1 MYAMIAD
8 TKLCRSIF
16 EFSKQER
23 TDIMLD
29 KKTMSELIAI
39 VLHGG
44 ADFAEVYAEYS
55 KDNRISYADKKIET
69 VANKII
75 SGVGIRGFLGTRT
88 FFASTTDLTP
98 SGLRQCAQRVAQAV
112 GHPVDRIADFSLAE
126 RINTNIH
133 PIRTNPFDVC
143 ARVRSGYVREAADAA
158 WAADEKI
165 IQVNGTLLTFDKSFT
180 VANSEGL
187 YTSDRQIR
195 TRLMVNAI
203 ASDGHQNQQGIAS
216 PGRQMGLEFFDIDRF
231 APKAIGAEA
240 ARQALVNLR
249 AVPCPSGQMTVAI
262 ANGFGGVIF
271 HEACGHSL
279 EAACVGIGMSQ
290 MCGKLGQK
298 VAGSKVTAIDDGTI
312 VNGWGSCNID
322 DEGNPNQRRVLIEN
336 GILKSYMVDRLGSRR
351 MGVPHTASGRRQNY
365 SYETTSRMTNT
376 FIANG
381 PDTNEEIIASIE
393 DGIFCAMMGGGSV
406 NPFTGDFNFAAREA
420 YLVKNGKICEPV
432 RGAALI
438 GNGGDVIQ
446 KIDMVGQD
454 LDTAQG
460 NCGASSGMIPTDV
473 GQPMIRVSSIT
484 VGGQA

>member
-1 MYAMIAD
+1 
-8 TKLCRSIF
+8 
-16 EFSKQER
+16 
-23 TDIMLD
+23 MLD

-44 ADFAEVYAEYS
+44 ADFAEVYAEYT

-98 SGLRQCAQRVAQAV
+98 SGLRQCALRVAQAV
-112 GHPVDRIADFSLAE
+112 GHPVDRIADFSLVE
-126 RINTNIH
+126 RVNTNIH
-133 PIRTNPFDVC
+133 PIRTNPFDVS
-143 ARVRSGYVREAADAA
+143 AKVRCDLVRTAADASWNA
-158 WAADEKI
+158 GEQI
-165 IQVNGTLLTFDKSFT
+165 IQVSGMLLTNDKSFV

-195 TRLMVNAI
+195 TRMMVNAI
-203 ASDGHQNQQGIAS
+203 ASDGSQNQQGMAS
-216 PGRQMGLEFFDIDRF
+216 PGRQMGLEVFEMPQFT
-231 APKAIGAEA
+231 PEKIGAEA
-240 ARQALVNLR
+240 ARQALVNLK
-249 AVPCPSGQMTVAI
+249 AIPCPSGQMTVAI
-262 ANGFGGVIF
+262 ASGFGGVIF

-290 MCGKLGQK
+290 MCGKMGQQ
-298 VAGSKVTAIDDGTI
+298 VAGTKVTAIDDGTI
-312 VNGWGSCNID
+312 ANGWGSCNID

-351 MGVPHTASGRRQNY
+351 MGIPHTASARRQNY
-365 SYETTSRMTNT
+365 SFETTSRMTNT

-393 DGIFCAMMGGGSV
+393 DGIYCASMGGGSV

-460 NCGASSGMIPTDV
+460 NCGASSGMVPTDV

>member
-1 MYAMIAD
+1 
-8 TKLCRSIF
+8 
-16 EFSKQER
+16 
-23 TDIMLD
+23 MLD

-98 SGLRQCAQRVAQAV
+98 SGLRECARRVAQAV
-112 GHPVDRIADFSLAE
+112 GHPVDRIADFSLVE

-133 PIRTNPFDVC
+133 PIAINPFDVS
-143 ARVRSGYVREAADAA
+143 AKVRSSLVREAADAA
-158 WAADEKI
+158 WAGGDEI
-165 IQVNGTLLTFDKSFT
+165 IQVNGTLLTADKSFT

-195 TRLMVNAI
+195 TRMMVTAI
-203 ASDGHQNQQGIAS
+203 ASDGSQNQQGIAS
-216 PGRQMGLEFFDIDRF
+216 PGRQMGLEFFDIPRF
-231 APKAIGAEA
+231 APKAIGEEA
-240 ARQALVNLR
+240 ARQAKVNLR

-279 EAACVGIGMSQ
+279 EASCVGIGMSQ
-290 MCGKLGQK
+290 MCGKMGQK

-312 VNGWGSCNID
+312 AGGWGSCNID

-365 SYETTSRMTNT
+365 SFETTSRMSNT

-381 PDTNEEIIASIE
+381 PDKNEDIIASIE
-393 DGIFCAMMGGGSV
+393 NGIYCAMMGGGSV

-460 NCGASSGMIPTDV
+460 NCGASSGFIPTDV
-473 GQPMIRVSSIT
+473 GQPLIRVSSIT

>member
-1 MYAMIAD
+1 
-8 TKLCRSIF
+8 
-16 EFSKQER
+16 
-23 TDIMLD
+23 MLD
-29 KKTMSELIAI
+29 KRTMSELIAI

-69 VANKII
+69 VSDKII

-98 SGLRQCAQRVAQAV
+98 SGLRQCARRVAQAV
-112 GHPVDRIADFSLAE
+112 GNPVDRIQDFHLVE

-133 PIRTNPFDVC
+133 PIQINPFDVC
-143 ARVRSGYVREAADAA
+143 ARVRSDLVRSAAEKSWEAG
-158 WAADEKI
+158 DEI
-165 IQVNGTLLTFDKSFT
+165 IQVNGMLVSSDKSFT

-195 TRLMVNAI
+195 TRMMVTAT
-203 ASDGHQNQQGIAS
+203 ASDGAQNQQGTAS
-216 PGRQMGLEFFDIDRF
+216 PGRQMGLELFQMPRF
-231 APKAIGAEA
+231 QPEKIGAEA
-240 ARQALVNLR
+240 ARQALVNLK
-249 AVPCPSGQMTVAI
+249 AIPCPSGQMTVAI

-290 MCGKLGQK
+290 MCGRMGSQ

-312 VNGWGSCNID
+312 PNGWGSCNID

-351 MGVPHTASGRRQNY
+351 MGIPHTASGRRQNY
-365 SYETTSRMTNT
+365 SFETTSRMTNT
-376 FIANG
+376 FIDNG
-381 PDTNEEIIASIE
+381 PDRNEDIIASIE
-393 DGIFCAMMGGGSV
+393 DGIYCASMGGGSV
-406 NPFTGDFNFAAREA
+406 NPFTGDFNFAVQEG
-420 YLVKNGKICEPV
+420 YLVRNGKICEPI
-432 RGAALI
+432 RGASLI
-438 GNGGDVIQ
+438 GNGGDIIQ
-446 KIDMVGQD
+446 RIDMVGQD

-460 NCGASSGMIPTDV
+460 NCGASSGMVPTDV
-473 GQPMIRVSSIT
+473 GQPLIRVSSIT

>member
-1 MYAMIAD
+1 
-8 TKLCRSIF
+8 
-16 EFSKQER
+16 
-23 TDIMLD
+23 MLD

-98 SGLRQCAQRVAQAV
+98 SGLRECAQRVAQAV
-112 GHPVDRIADFSLAE
+112 GHPVDRIEDFSLVE

-133 PIRTNPFDVC
+133 PIRTNPFDVS
-143 ARVRSGYVREAADAA
+143 AKVRSSLVREAADAA
-158 WAADEKI
+158 WAGGDEI
-165 IQVNGTLLTFDKSFT
+165 IQVNGALLTSDKSFT

-195 TRLMVNAI
+195 TRMMVTAI
-203 ASDGHQNQQGIAS
+203 ASDGSQNQQGIAS
-216 PGRQMGLEFFDIDRF
+216 PGRQMGLEFFDIPRF
-231 APKAIGAEA
+231 APQAIGTEA
-240 ARQALVNLR
+240 ARQAKVNLR

-279 EAACVGIGMSQ
+279 EASCVGIGMSQ
-290 MCGKLGQK
+290 MCGKMGQQ
-298 VAGSKVTAIDDGTI
+298 VAGTKVTAIDDGTI

-351 MGVPHTASGRRQNY
+351 MGVPHTASARRQNY
-365 SYETTSRMTNT
+365 SFETTSRMNNT

-381 PDTNEEIIASIE
+381 PDKNEDIIASIE
-393 DGIFCAMMGGGSV
+393 NGIYCAMMGGGSV

-420 YLVKNGKICEPV
+420 YLVKNGKITQPV

-460 NCGASSGMIPTDV
+460 NCGASSGMVPTDV
-473 GQPMIRVSSIT
+473 GQPLIRVSSIT

>member
-1 MYAMIAD
+1 
-8 TKLCRSIF
+8 
-16 EFSKQER
+16 
-23 TDIMLD
+23 MLD

-98 SGLRQCAQRVAQAV
+98 SGLRACAQRVAQAV
-112 GHPVDRIADFSLAE
+112 GHPVDRIEDFSLVE

-133 PIRTNPFDVC
+133 PIRTNPFDVS
-143 ARVRSGYVREAADAA
+143 AKVRSSLVREAADAA
-158 WAADEKI
+158 WAGGDEI
-165 IQVNGTLLTFDKSFT
+165 IQVNGALLTSDKSFT

-187 YTSDRQIR
+187 YPSDRQIR
-195 TRLMVNAI
+195 TRMMVTAI
-203 ASDGHQNQQGIAS
+203 ASDGSQNQQGMSA
-216 PGRQMGLEFFDIDRF
+216 PGRQMGLEFFDIPRF
-231 APKAIGAEA
+231 APQAIGTEA
-240 ARQALVNLR
+240 ARQAKVNLK

-279 EAACVGIGMSQ
+279 EASCVGIGMSQ
-290 MCGKLGQK
+290 MCGKMGQQ
-298 VAGSKVTAIDDGTI
+298 VAGTKVTAIDDGTI

-336 GILKSYMVDRLGSRR
+336 GILKSYMVDRLGSRL

-365 SYETTSRMTNT
+365 SFETTSRMSNT

-381 PDTNEEIIASIE
+381 PDRNEDIIASIE
-393 DGIFCAMMGGGSV
+393 NGIYCAMMGGGSV

-460 NCGASSGMIPTDV
+460 NCGASSGMVPTDV
-473 GQPMIRVSSIT
+473 GQPLIRVSSIT

>member
-1 MYAMIAD
+1 
-8 TKLCRSIF
+8 
-16 EFSKQER
+16 
-23 TDIMLD
+23 MLD

-44 ADFAEVYAEYS
+44 ADFAEVYAEYT

-98 SGLRQCAQRVAQAV
+98 SGLRQCALRVAQAV
-112 GHPVDRIADFSLAE
+112 GHPVDRIADFSLVE
-126 RINTNIH
+126 RVNTNIH
-133 PIRTNPFDVC
+133 PIRTNPFDVS
-143 ARVRSGYVREAADAA
+143 AKVRCDLVRTAADASWNA
-158 WAADEKI
+158 GEQI
-165 IQVNGTLLTFDKSFT
+165 IQVSGMLLTNDKSFV

-195 TRLMVNAI
+195 TRMMVNAI
-203 ASDGHQNQQGIAS
+203 ASDGSQNQQGMAS
-216 PGRQMGLEFFDIDRF
+216 PGRQMGLEVFEMPQFT
-231 APKAIGAEA
+231 PEKIGAEA
-240 ARQALVNLR
+240 ARQALVNLK
-249 AVPCPSGQMTVAI
+249 AIPCPSGQMTVAI
-262 ANGFGGVIF
+262 ASGFGGVIF

-290 MCGKLGQK
+290 MCGKMGQQ
-298 VAGSKVTAIDDGTI
+298 VAGTKVTAIDDGTI
-312 VNGWGSCNID
+312 ANGWGSCNID

-351 MGVPHTASGRRQNY
+351 MGVPHTASARRQNY
-365 SYETTSRMTNT
+365 SFETTSRMTNT

-393 DGIFCAMMGGGSV
+393 DGIYCASMGGGSV

-460 NCGASSGMIPTDV
+460 NCGASSGMVPTDV

>member
-1 MYAMIAD
+1 
-8 TKLCRSIF
+8 
-16 EFSKQER
+16 
-23 TDIMLD
+23 MLD

-69 VANKII
+69 VADKII

-112 GHPVDRIADFSLAE
+112 GSPVDRIADFSLVE

-133 PIRTNPFDVC
+133 PIRTNPFDIS
-143 ARVRSGYVREAADAA
+143 ARVRSGLVKEAADAA
-158 WAADEKI
+158 WSAGDQI
-165 IQVNGTLLTFDKSFT
+165 IQVNGTLLCSDKSFT

-203 ASDGHQNQQGIAS
+203 GSDGSRNEQGIAS
-216 PGRQMGLEFFDIDRF
+216 PGRQMGLEFFDIPRF
-231 APKAIGAEA
+231 SPKLIGAEA
-240 ARQALVNLR
+240 SRQALVNLK
-249 AVPCPSGQMTVAI
+249 AIPCPSGQMTVAI
-262 ANGFGGVIF
+262 ASGFGGVIF

-290 MCGKLGQK
+290 MCGKMGQQ

-322 DEGNPNQRRVLIEN
+322 DEGNPNERRVLIEN

-393 DGIFCAMMGGGSV
+393 DGIYCASMGGGSV

-432 RGAALI
+432 RGASLI

>member
-1 MYAMIAD
+1 
-8 TKLCRSIF
+8 
-16 EFSKQER
+16 
-23 TDIMLD
+23 MLD

-44 ADFAEVYAEYS
+44 ADFAEVYAEYT

-98 SGLRQCAQRVAQAV
+98 SGLRECARRVAQAV
-112 GHPVDRIADFSLAE
+112 GHPVDRIEDFSLVE

-133 PIRTNPFDVC
+133 PIRTNPFDVS
-143 ARVRSGYVREAADAA
+143 AVVRSGLVREAADAA
-158 WAADEKI
+158 WAGGDEI
-165 IQVNGTLLTFDKSFT
+165 IQVNGALLTSDKSFT

-195 TRLMVNAI
+195 TRMMVTAI
-203 ASDGHQNQQGIAS
+203 ASDGSQNQQGIAS
-216 PGRQMGLEFFDIDRF
+216 PGRQMGLEFFDIPRF
-231 APKAIGAEA
+231 APQAIGTEA
-240 ARQALVNLR
+240 ARQAKVNLK

-279 EAACVGIGMSQ
+279 EASCVGIGMSQ
-290 MCGKLGQK
+290 MCGKMGK
-298 VAGSKVTAIDDGTI
+298 PVAGTKVTAIDDGTI

-365 SYETTSRMTNT
+365 SFETTSRMSNT

-381 PDTNEEIIASIE
+381 PDRNEDIIASIE
-393 DGIFCAMMGGGSV
+393 NGIYCAMMGGGSV

-473 GQPMIRVSSIT
+473 GQPLIRVSSIT

>member
-1 MYAMIAD
+1 
-8 TKLCRSIF
+8 
-16 EFSKQER
+16 
-23 TDIMLD
+23 MLD

-98 SGLRQCAQRVAQAV
+98 SGLRACAQRVAQAV
-112 GHPVDRIADFSLAE
+112 GHPVDRIEDFSLVE

-133 PIRTNPFDVC
+133 PIRTNPFDVS
-143 ARVRSGYVREAADAA
+143 AKVRSSLVREAADAA
-158 WAADEKI
+158 WAGGDEI
-165 IQVNGTLLTFDKSFT
+165 IQVNGALLTSDKSFT

-195 TRLMVNAI
+195 TRMMVTAI
-203 ASDGHQNQQGIAS
+203 ASDGQQNQQGIAS
-216 PGRQMGLEFFDIDRF
+216 PGRQMGLEFFDIPRF
-231 APKAIGAEA
+231 APQAIGTEA
-240 ARQALVNLR
+240 ARQAKVNLR

-279 EAACVGIGMSQ
+279 EASCVGIGMSQ
-290 MCGKLGQK
+290 MCGKMGQQ
-298 VAGSKVTAIDDGTI
+298 VAGTKVTAIDDGTI

-351 MGVPHTASGRRQNY
+351 MGVPHTASARRQNY
-365 SYETTSRMTNT
+365 SFETTSRMSNT

-381 PDTNEEIIASIE
+381 PDKNEDIIASIE
-393 DGIFCAMMGGGSV
+393 NGIYCAMMGGGSV

-460 NCGASSGMIPTDV
+460 NCGASSGMVPTDV
-473 GQPMIRVSSIT
+473 GQPLIRVSSIT

>member
-1 MYAMIAD
+1 
-8 TKLCRSIF
+8 
-16 EFSKQER
+16 
-23 TDIMLD
+23 MLD

-44 ADFAEVYAEYS
+44 ADFAEVYAEYT
-55 KDNRISYADKKIET
+55 KDNRISYADRKIESVT
-69 VANKII
+69 DKII
-75 SGVGIRGFLGTRT
+75 SGVGIRGFLGERT

-98 SGLRQCAQRVAQAV
+98 SGLRACAQRVAQAV
-112 GHPVDRIADFSLAE
+112 GSPVERIADFSLVE
-126 RINTNIH
+126 RINANIH
-133 PIRTNPFDVC
+133 PIRTNPFDVS
-143 ARVRSGYVREAADAA
+143 AAVRSNLVKEAADAA
-158 WAADEKI
+158 WAGGDAI
-165 IQVNGTLLTFDKSFT
+165 IQVNGTLLTSDKSFT

-195 TRLMVNAI
+195 TRMMVSAI
-203 ASDGHQNQQGIAS
+203 ANDGQQNQQGVAS
-216 PGRQMGLEFFDIDRF
+216 PGRQMGLEIFDIPRF

-240 ARQALVNLR
+240 ARQALVNLK
-249 AVPCPSGQMTVAI
+249 AIPCPSGKMTVAI

-279 EAACVGIGMSQ
+279 EASCVGVGMSQ
-290 MCGKLGQK
+290 MCGKLGHQ
-298 VAGSKVTAIDDGTI
+298 VANPKVTAIDDGTI
-312 VNGWGSCNID
+312 PNAWGSCNID

-336 GILKSYMVDRLGSRR
+336 GILKSYMIDRLGARR
-351 MGVPHTASGRRQNY
+351 MGMAHTASGRRENY
-365 SYETTSRMTNT
+365 SFETTSRMTNT

-393 DGIFCAMMGGGSV
+393 NGIFCAMMGGGSV

-438 GNGGDVIQ
+438 GNGGDIIQ

-460 NCGASSGMIPTDV
+460 NCGSSSGYIPTDV

>member
-1 MYAMIAD
+1 
-8 TKLCRSIF
+8 
-16 EFSKQER
+16 
-23 TDIMLD
+23 MLD

-98 SGLRQCAQRVAQAV
+98 SGLRACAQRVAQAV
-112 GHPVDRIADFSLAE
+112 GHPVDRIEDFSLVE

-133 PIRTNPFDVC
+133 PIRTNPFDVS
-143 ARVRSGYVREAADAA
+143 AKVRSSLVREAADAA
-158 WAADEKI
+158 WAGGDEI
-165 IQVNGTLLTFDKSFT
+165 IQVNGALLTSDKSFT

-195 TRLMVNAI
+195 TRMMVTAI
-203 ASDGHQNQQGIAS
+203 ASDGSQNQQGIAS
-216 PGRQMGLEFFDIDRF
+216 PGRQMGLEFFDIPRF
-231 APKAIGAEA
+231 APQAIGTEA
-240 ARQALVNLR
+240 ARQAKVNLK

-279 EAACVGIGMSQ
+279 EASCVGIGMSQ
-290 MCGKLGQK
+290 MCGKMGQQ
-298 VAGSKVTAIDDGTI
+298 VAGTKVTAIDDGTI

-351 MGVPHTASGRRQNY
+351 MGVPHTASARRQNY
-365 SYETTSRMTNT
+365 SFETTSRMTNT

-393 DGIFCAMMGGGSV
+393 DGIYCASMGGGSV

-460 NCGASSGMIPTDV
+460 NCGASSGMVPTDV
-473 GQPMIRVSSIT
+473 GQPLIRVSSIT

>member
-1 MYAMIAD
+1 
-8 TKLCRSIF
+8 
-16 EFSKQER
+16 
-23 TDIMLD
+23 MLD

-98 SGLRQCAQRVAQAV
+98 SGLRECAQRVAQAV
-112 GHPVDRIADFSLAE
+112 GNPVDRIADFCLAE

-133 PIRTNPFDVC
+133 PIRTNPFDVS

-271 HEACGHSL
+271 HEACGHSR
-279 EAACVGIGMSQ
+279 EASCVGIGMSQ
-290 MCGKLGQK
+290 MCGKLGQQ

-312 VNGWGSCNID
+312 AGGWGSCNID
-322 DEGNPNQRRVLIEN
+322 DEGNLNQRRVLIEN
-336 GILKSYMVDRLGSRR
+336 GILKSYMVDRLGERR
-351 MGVPHTASGRRQNY
+351 MGMPHTASGRRQNY
-365 SYETTSRMTNT
+365 SFETTSRMTNT

>member
-1 MYAMIAD
+1 
-8 TKLCRSIF
+8 
-16 EFSKQER
+16 
-23 TDIMLD
+23 MLD

-44 ADFAEVYAEYS
+44 ADFAEVYAEYT
-55 KDNRISYADKKIET
+55 KDNRISYADRKIET

-98 SGLRQCAQRVAQAV
+98 SGLRQCARRVAQAV
-112 GHPVDRIADFSLAE
+112 GHPVDRIADFSLVE
-126 RINTNIH
+126 RVNTNIH
-133 PIRTNPFDVC
+133 PIRTNPFDVS
-143 ARVRSGYVREAADAA
+143 AKVRCDLVRTAADASWNA
-158 WAADEKI
+158 GEQI
-165 IQVNGTLLTFDKSFT
+165 IQVSGMLLTNDKSFV

-195 TRLMVNAI
+195 TRMMVNAI
-203 ASDGHQNQQGIAS
+203 ASDGSQNQQGMAS
-216 PGRQMGLEFFDIDRF
+216 PGRQMGLEVFEMPQFT
-231 APKAIGAEA
+231 PEKIGAEA
-240 ARQALVNLR
+240 ARQALVNLK
-249 AVPCPSGQMTVAI
+249 AIPCPSGQMTVAI
-262 ANGFGGVIF
+262 ASGFGGVIF

-290 MCGKLGQK
+290 MCGKMGQK
-298 VAGSKVTAIDDGTI
+298 VAGTKVTA
-312 VNGWGSCNID
+312 ID

-351 MGVPHTASGRRQNY
+351 MGIPHTASGRRQNY
-365 SYETTSRMTNT
+365 SFETTSRMTNT

-393 DGIFCAMMGGGSV
+393 DGIYCASMGGGSV

-460 NCGASSGMIPTDV
+460 NCGASSGMVPTDV

>member
-1 MYAMIAD
+1 
-8 TKLCRSIF
+8 
-16 EFSKQER
+16 
-23 TDIMLD
+23 MLD

-98 SGLRQCAQRVAQAV
+98 SGLRACAQRVAQAV
-112 GHPVDRIADFSLAE
+112 GHPVDRIEDFSLVE

-133 PIRTNPFDVC
+133 PIRTNPFDVS
-143 ARVRSGYVREAADAA
+143 AKVRSSLVREAADAA
-158 WAADEKI
+158 WAGGDEI
-165 IQVNGTLLTFDKSFT
+165 IQVNGALLTSDKSFT

-195 TRLMVNAI
+195 TRMMVTAI
-203 ASDGHQNQQGIAS
+203 ASDGSQNQQGIAS
-216 PGRQMGLEFFDIDRF
+216 PGRQMGLEFFDIPRF
-231 APKAIGAEA
+231 APQAIGTEA
-240 ARQALVNLR
+240 ARQAKVNLK

-279 EAACVGIGMSQ
+279 EASCVGIGMSQ
-290 MCGKLGQK
+290 MCGKMGQQ
-298 VAGSKVTAIDDGTI
+298 VAGTKVTA
-312 VNGWGSCNID
+312 ID

-351 MGVPHTASGRRQNY
+351 MGLPHTASARRQNY
-365 SYETTSRMTNT
+365 SFETTSRMSNT
-376 FIANG
+376 FIDNG

-393 DGIFCAMMGGGSV
+393 NGIFCASMGGGSV

-460 NCGASSGMIPTDV
+460 NCGASSGMVPTDV

>member
-1 MYAMIAD
+1 
-8 TKLCRSIF
+8 
-16 EFSKQER
+16 
-23 TDIMLD
+23 MLD

-55 KDNRISYADKKIET
+55 KDNRISYANKKIET
-69 VANKII
+69 VTDKII

-112 GHPVDRIADFSLAE
+112 GQPVDRIADFSLVE
-126 RINTNIH
+126 RVNANIH
-133 PIRTNPFDVC
+133 PIRTNPFDVS
-143 ARVRSGYVREAADAA
+143 AKVRCGLVKEAADAA
-158 WAADEKI
+158 WNAGEEI
-165 IQVNGTLLTFDKSFT
+165 IQVNGALLTSDKSFT

-195 TRLMVNAI
+195 TRMMVDAI
-203 ASDGHQNQQGIAS
+203 ASDGAQNQQGMSS
-216 PGRQMGLEFFDIDRF
+216 PGRQMGLEVFELFT
-231 APKAIGAEA
+231 PKSIGAEA
-240 ARQALVNLR
+240 ARQALVNLK
-249 AVPCPSGQMTVAI
+249 AIPCPSGKMTVAI
-262 ANGFGGVIF
+262 ASGFGGVIF

-290 MCGKLGQK
+290 MCDKLGTQ

-312 VNGWGSCNID
+312 PNAWGSCNID
-322 DEGNPNQRRVLIEN
+322 DEGRPNQRRVLIEN
-336 GILKSYMVDRLGSRR
+336 GILKSYMIDRLGARR
-351 MGVPHTASGRRQNY
+351 MGMEHTASGRRQNY
-365 SYETTSRMTNT
+365 AYETTSRMTNT

-393 DGIFCAMMGGGSV
+393 DGIYCASMGGGSV

-420 YLVKNGKICEPV
+420 YLVKNGKICQPV
-432 RGAALI
+432 RGASLI

-454 LDTAQG
+454 LHTAQG
-460 NCGASSGMIPTDV
+460 NCGASSGSIPTDV

>member
-1 MYAMIAD
+1 
-8 TKLCRSIF
+8 
-16 EFSKQER
+16 
-23 TDIMLD
+23 MLD

-98 SGLRQCAQRVAQAV
+98 SGLRACAQRVAQAV
-112 GHPVDRIADFSLAE
+112 GHPVDRIADFSLVE

-133 PIRTNPFDVC
+133 PIRTNPFDVS
-143 ARVRSGYVREAADAA
+143 ARVRSSLVREAADAA
-158 WAADEKI
+158 WAGGDEI
-165 IQVNGTLLTFDKSFT
+165 IQVNGALLTSDKSFT

-195 TRLMVNAI
+195 TRMMVTAI
-203 ASDGHQNQQGIAS
+203 ASDGSQNQQGIAS
-216 PGRQMGLEFFDIDRF
+216 PGRQMGLEFFDIPRF
-231 APKAIGAEA
+231 APQAIGTEA
-240 ARQALVNLR
+240 ARQAKVNLK

-271 HEACGHSL
+271 PEACGHSL
-279 EAACVGIGMSQ
+279 EASCVGIGMSQ
-290 MCGKLGQK
+290 MCGKMGQQ
-298 VAGSKVTAIDDGTI
+298 VAGTKVTAIDDGTI

-351 MGVPHTASGRRQNY
+351 MGIPHTASGRRQNY
-365 SYETTSRMTNT
+365 SFETTSRMSNT

-381 PDTNEEIIASIE
+381 PDRNEDIIASIE
-393 DGIFCAMMGGGSV
+393 NGIYCAMMGGGSV

-420 YLVKNGKICEPV
+420 YLVKDGKICEPV

-473 GQPMIRVSSIT
+473 GQPLIRVSSIT